1 MITIP
6 EKMKKILIIL
16 TLVFISSVALASVG
30 IAFTGGVR
38 GIGLLG
44 ISFFLTFGV
53 ILVLGQ
59 LIPAGILVS
68 IVIGTSFSSFRKT
81 EVPIQTT

>member
-1 MITIP
+1 MP

-16 TLVFISSVALASVG
+16 TLVFIFSVALTSVG
-30 IAFTGGVR
+30 IAYKGGVK

-44 ISFFLTFGV
+44 LSFFLTFGV

-59 LIPAGILVS
+59 LIPAGVLISVM
-68 IVIGTSFSSFRKT
+68 IGTSFSSFRKT
-81 EVPIQTT
+81 EVPIQTA

>member
-1 MITIP
+1 MP

-59 LIPAGILVS
+59 LIPAGILIS
-68 IVIGTSFSSFRKT
+68 IVIGTSFSSFRKR
-81 EVPIQTT
+81 EVPIQTA

>member
-1 MITIP
+1 MP

-30 IAFTGGVR
+30 IAFAGGVR

-59 LIPAGILVS
+59 LIPAGILIS
-68 IVIGTSFSSFRKT
+68 IMIGTSFSSFRKT

>member
-1 MITIP
+1 MP

-68 IVIGTSFSSFRKT
+68 IVIGTSFSSLRKR
-81 EVPIQTT
+81 EVPIQAA

>member
-1 MITIP
+1 MITMP

-59 LIPAGILVS
+59 LIPAGILIS
-68 IVIGTSFSSFRKT
+68 IVIGTSFSSFRKR
-81 EVPIQTT
+81 EVPIQTA

>member
-1 MITIP
+1 MITMP

-59 LIPAGILVS
+59 LIPAGILIS
-68 IVIGTSFSSFRKT
+68 MLIGTSFSSFRKR
-81 EVPIQTT
+81 EVPIQTA

>member
-1 MITIP
+1 MITMP

-59 LIPAGILVS
+59 LIPAGILIS
-68 IVIGTSFSSFRKT
+68 ILIGTSFSSFRKR
-81 EVPIQTT
+81 EVPIQTA

>member
-1 MITIP
+1 MITMP

-16 TLVFISSVALASVG
+16 TLVFISSVVLASVG

-59 LIPAGILVS
+59 LIPAGILIS
-68 IVIGTSFSSFRKT
+68 MLIGTSFSSFRKR
-81 EVPIQTT
+81 EVPIQTA

>member
-1 MITIP
+1 MP
-6 EKMKKILIIL
+6 EKMRKILIIL
-16 TLVFISSVALASVG
+16 TLVFIFSVALTSVAIG
-30 IAFTGGVR
+30 YKGGVR

-44 ISFFLTFGV
+44 ISFLLTFGV

-68 IVIGTSFSSFRKT
+68 VMIGTSFSSFRKT
-81 EVPIQTT
+81 EVPIQSA

>member
-1 MITIP
+1 MP

-59 LIPAGILVS
+59 LIPAGILIS
-68 IVIGTSFSSFRKT
+68 IMIGTSFSSFTKT
-81 EVPIQTT
+81 EVPIQTA